1 MAERLTDPRTIQQQ
15 EQQHTERNRSAVQRA
30 LQHARHE
37 EDQDERKV
45 PNSGP
50 APQKTK
56 PFIGTCRNR
65 RTPAP
70 TITDVDPVVRPILWK
85 TACRPRG

>member
-30 LQHARHE
+30 QQHARHE
-37 EDQDERKV
+37 EDHDGRKV

-56 PFIGTCRNR
+56 PS
-65 RTPAP
+65 
-70 TITDVDPVVRPILWK
+70 
-85 TACRPRG
+85 